1 MEIPEEKK
9 KVVVLI
15 NRFRIVG
22 NIRLYP
28 GVGLSDIL
36 NGEER
41 TFIPIED
48 AEIYS
53 LVDGKLIQ
61 SIPSIWLNRKSIDFL
76 FAEA

>member
-22 NIRLYP
+22 NICLYP

-36 NGEER
+36 NGGEQA
-41 TFIPIED
+41 FISIED

-53 LVDGKLIQ
+53 LVDGKLLQ
-61 SIPSIWLNRKSIDFL
+61 SVPSLWLNRKSIDFL
-76 FAEA
+76 FPEA